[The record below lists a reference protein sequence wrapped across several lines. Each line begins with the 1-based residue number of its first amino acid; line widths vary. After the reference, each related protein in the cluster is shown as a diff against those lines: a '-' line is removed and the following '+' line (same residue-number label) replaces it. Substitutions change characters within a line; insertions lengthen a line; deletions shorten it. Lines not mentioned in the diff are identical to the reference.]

1 MDIFLLNNKKWI
13 VKSNFIYSIKNQKC
27 INKFGK
33 IKYNIKR
40 KENKMTVSKEELL
53 HIANLADIK
62 IKDEEID
69 KYLNNLQDILNY
81 TELLNSVD
89 LKNLDET
96 IGANDSSD
104 VFRKDE
110 IIDFDNKEGIMENSP
125 EKERN
130 MFKIPKV
137 LN

>member
-1 MDIFLLNNKKWI
+1 
-13 VKSNFIYSIKNQKC
+13 
-27 INKFGK
+27 
-33 IKYNIKR
+33 
-40 KENKMTVSKEELL
+40 MTVSKEELL
-53 HIANLADIK
+53 HIANLADLK
-62 IKDEEID
+62 IKDEEVD

-81 TELLNSVD
+81 TELLNSMNLD
-89 LKNLDET
+89 ELDET
-96 IGANDSSD
+96 IGANDSSN

-110 IIDFDNKEGIMENSP
+110 IAQFDNKEGIMANAP

>member
-1 MDIFLLNNKKWI
+1 
-13 VKSNFIYSIKNQKC
+13 
-27 INKFGK
+27 
-33 IKYNIKR
+33 
-40 KENKMTVSKEELL
+40 MTVSKEELL

-62 IKDEEID
+62 IKDEEIE

-81 TELLNSVD
+81 TELLNSMNLD
-89 LKNLDET
+89 ELDET
-96 IGANDSSD
+96 IGANDSSN

-110 IIDFDNKEGIMENSP
+110 IAQFDNKEGIMANAP

>member
-1 MDIFLLNNKKWI
+1 
-13 VKSNFIYSIKNQKC
+13 
-27 INKFGK
+27 
-33 IKYNIKR
+33 
-40 KENKMTVSKEELL
+40 MTVSKEELL
-53 HIANLADIK
+53 HIANLADLK
-62 IKDEEID
+62 IKDEEVD
-69 KYLNNLQDILNY
+69 KYLNNLQNILNY
-81 TELLNSVD
+81 TELLNSID

-96 IGANDSSD
+96 IGVNDSSD

-110 IIDFDNKEGIMENSP
+110 IIDFDNKEGIMENAP